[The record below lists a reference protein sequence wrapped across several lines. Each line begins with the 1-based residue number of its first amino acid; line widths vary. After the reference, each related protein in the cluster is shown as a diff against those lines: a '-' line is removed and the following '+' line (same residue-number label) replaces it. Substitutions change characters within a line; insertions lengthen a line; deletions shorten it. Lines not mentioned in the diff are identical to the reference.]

1 MTEQTSK
8 LTAHQLARILAGD
21 QRALSDL
28 SHPDDIR
35 ALKLALAA
43 EPLSVALAQDVA
55 RLRADSWL
63 ERVQLWWREAGM
75 PPVLAAAAIGALAI
89 GAFWLRAPE
98 HVPAPAMVATPVN
111 DTLFVAAFDERAPDQ
126 MFGGAFEPTE
136 SSHADQMFGGGFD
149 G

>member
-21 QRALSDL
+21 QRTLSDL

-43 EPLSVALAQDVA
+43 EPLSLALAQDVA
-55 RLRADSWL
+55 RVRAESWM
-63 ERVQLWWREAGM
+63 ERLQLWWREAGM
-75 PPVLAAAAIGALAI
+75 PPVLAAAAIGVLAV
-89 GAFWLRAPE
+89 GAFSLRAPDQ
-98 HVPAPAMVATPVN
+98 VPAPAMAVTPTS
-111 DTLFVAAFDERAPDQ
+111 DSLFVAAFDEQPDQ
-126 MFGGAFEPTE
+126 MFGGAFEPAQT
-136 SSHADQMFGGGFD
+136 AKDQMFGGGFD